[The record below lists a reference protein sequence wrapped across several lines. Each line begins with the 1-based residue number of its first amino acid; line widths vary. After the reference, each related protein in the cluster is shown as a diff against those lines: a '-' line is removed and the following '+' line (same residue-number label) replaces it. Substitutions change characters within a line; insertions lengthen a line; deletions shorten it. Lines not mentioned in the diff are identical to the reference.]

1 MSKCVSLQLLTTNV
15 CNKCVLQIRI
25 FVDTFVTHDLFNDDM
40 MKERLVELMELLHLT
55 PTQFANA
62 IGVQRATLQHI
73 LSGRNEPSLKIIMAI
88 HSSFPDVELEWLL
101 NGKGSAIPQLTQNNK
116 PDLDYPLLP
125 GMESAF
131 FQSDV
136 RKTPEFS
143 NPAAQEDVPRP
154 RKSRSNRDLRSDIQ
168 TSDADTKKAIK
179 EVVVFFADGTYQKF
193 SSDLKK

>member
-1 MSKCVSLQLLTTNV
+1 MRERLEELMQLLNL
-15 CNKCVLQIRI
+15 N
-25 FVDTFVTHDLFNDDM
+25 
-40 MKERLVELMELLHLT
+40 

-88 HSSFPDVELEWLL
+88 HTSFPDVELEWLL
-101 NGKGSAIPQLTQNNK
+101 NGKGTAIPGLAQKENSG
-116 PDLDYPLLP
+116 PEYPLLP

-131 FQSDV
+131 FPADV

-143 NPAAQEDVPRP
+143 NLKGEESAPKQ
-154 RKSRSNRDLRSDIQ
+154 RKSRNNKDVRSDIFPIENS
-168 TSDADTKKAIK
+168 TNKAIK

-193 SSDLKK
+193 SPELKK

>member
-1 MSKCVSLQLLTTNV
+1 MRERLEELMQLLNL
-15 CNKCVLQIRI
+15 N
-25 FVDTFVTHDLFNDDM
+25 
-40 MKERLVELMELLHLT
+40 

-101 NGKGSAIPQLTQNNK
+101 NGKGSAIPQLQQNEQSG
-116 PDLDYPLLP
+116 DDYPLLP
-125 GMESAF
+125 GMESLF
-131 FQSDV
+131 FKDDV
-136 RKTPEFS
+136 HNSPENSNLRGEEVQPKQRKRRNNKDVEPI
-143 NPAAQEDVPRP
+143 QEAVSPYKD
-154 RKSRSNRDLRSDIQ
+154 KS
-168 TSDADTKKAIK
+168 IK